1 MTITITRL
9 GHHGDGIAEGPVYAV
24 RTLPGEVIDG
34 DISGGR
40 IAVPKIITSSPN
52 RVTAPCRHYKSC
64 GGCSLQHASDDFVA
78 GWKTD
83 VVRSALVAQEIEAD
97 LNPIQTSPPNSRRRA
112 VFTGRRTKKGA
123 LVGFHTRAS
132 DTIIEIPDCHLLHP
146 DLLAAIPALR
156 ALTIFGASRKAELR
170 LTVTQSDAGVDVV
183 VTGGKVLDGQMQMT
197 LAMMAGEHNL
207 ARLTWDGEPIADI
220 TPPFQ
225 MFGNTRVVPPAG
237 AFLQATKQGENTLL
251 SVVLETVSG
260 AKHIVDLFAGC
271 GTFALPMAAN
281 AEVHAVENDAEMLMA
296 LDRGWRQASGLKR
309 VTTEVRDLYRRPLL
323 PDELQR
329 FDAVVFDPP
338 RAGAEQQVNEMAQA
352 KLPTIAAVSCNP
364 VSFARD
370 AKTLTGAGYALGEIS
385 VIDQFR
391 WSTHIEIVAAFTRK

>member
-40 IAVPKIITSSPN
+40 IAAPKIITSSPN

-83 VVRSALVAQEIEAD
+83 VVRSALAAQEIEAD

-183 VTGGKVLDGQMQMT
+183 VTGGKLLDGQMQMT

-225 MFGNTRVVPPAG
+225 MFGDTRVVPPAG

-251 SVVLETVSG
+251 SIVLETVSG

-281 AEVHAVENDAEMLMA
+281 AEVHAVENNAEMLMA
-296 LDRGWRQASGLKR
+296 LDQGWRQASGLKR

-370 AKTLTGAGYALGEIS
+370 AKTLTNAGYALGEIS